1 MNVQKK
7 LIDDILSLYDTIL
20 DKKILD
26 ETTTSLR
33 STLNSLGYK
42 EKDYDLTTGGDVND
56 KLTDI
61 VATILKQFKT
71 NYPTAMVTVTSGND
85 KYHQNLGYKSQHTMG
100 NAIDVAI
107 TPYDSKSSAAF
118 LNILN
123 TTVKNTPG
131 FTYIDEYTKPSKHST
146 GGHYHLQ
153 YGSDSS
159 SSTTSGDTSTETT
172 TNTDDTTGAGTFA
185 RKIGSQILNA
195 IGIKESSEP
204 SLHRTP
210 KKLQENIKRIKKLL

>member
-71 NYPTAMVTVTSGND
+71 NYPAAMVTVTSGND

-100 NAIDVAI
+100 NAIDVAL
-107 TPYDSKSSAAF
+107 TPYNSESAAEF
-118 LNILN
+118 LKILN
-123 TTVKNTPG
+123 ATVKNTPG
-131 FTYIDEYTKPSKHST
+131 FTYIDEYTKPSKQST

-159 SSTTSGDTSTETT
+159 SSTTSGDTST
-172 TNTDDTTGAGTFA
+172 NTVDDESAGGFA
-185 RKIGSQILNA
+185 RKVGAQILNA
-195 IGIKESSEP
+195 IGIKDKP
-204 SLHRTP
+204 V
-210 KKLQENIKRIKKLL
+210 KLQENIKKIKKLL